1 MIKPRTVLRNQC
13 GRLSRV
19 VTLTKVSLGRG
30 KCRWEQL
37 KRRAHRRGWCAHY
50 HSVKNV
56 QVLGCKRLSL
66 IQENAGD
73 EHLLR
78 LNCAKT
84 ERKHPDPTAIQDSAV
99 ASQTLNLALKK
110 EELCIAINL
119 VINRKRT
126 CLGRAERLGLLDG
139 SDVNPEHHA
148 SEKDGG
154 CGK

>member
-1 MIKPRTVLRNQC
+1 MSTC
-13 GRLSRV
+13 
-19 VTLTKVSLGRG
+19 
-30 KCRWEQL
+30 
-37 KRRAHRRGWCAHY
+37 
-50 HSVKNV
+50 
-56 QVLGCKRLSL
+56 
-66 IQENAGD
+66 
-73 EHLLR
+73 LR

-84 ERKHPDPTAIQDSAV
+84 ERKYPDPTAIQDSAV

-119 VINRKRT
+119 TINRKRT
-126 CLGRAERLGLLDG
+126 CLGSPNKIFNHSPNTSTVLRAERLGLLDG

>member
-1 MIKPRTVLRNQC
+1 
-13 GRLSRV
+13 
-19 VTLTKVSLGRG
+19 VSLGRG

-37 KRRAHRRGWCAHY
+37 KRRAHRAGRCAHY

-84 ERKHPDPTAIQDSAV
+84 ERKHPDPTVIQDSAV

-119 VINRKRT
+119 AINRKRT
-126 CLGRAERLGLLDG
+126 CLGLLDG

>member
-1 MIKPRTVLRNQC
+1 
-13 GRLSRV
+13 
-19 VTLTKVSLGRG
+19 VSLRRG
-30 KCRWEQL
+30 KCRREQL
-37 KRRAHRRGWCAHY
+37 KRQAHRAGRCAHY

>member
-1 MIKPRTVLRNQC
+1 MSTC
-13 GRLSRV
+13 
-19 VTLTKVSLGRG
+19 
-30 KCRWEQL
+30 
-37 KRRAHRRGWCAHY
+37 
-50 HSVKNV
+50 
-56 QVLGCKRLSL
+56 
-66 IQENAGD
+66 
-73 EHLLR
+73 LR

-119 VINRKRT
+119 AINRKRT
-126 CLGRAERLGLLDG
+126 CLGRLDG

>member
-1 MIKPRTVLRNQC
+1 M
-13 GRLSRV
+13 
-19 VTLTKVSLGRG
+19 
-30 KCRWEQL
+30 
-37 KRRAHRRGWCAHY
+37 
-50 HSVKNV
+50 
-56 QVLGCKRLSL
+56 GCKRLSL

-119 VINRKRT
+119 AINRKRT
-126 CLGRAERLGLLDG
+126 CLGLLDG

>member
-1 MIKPRTVLRNQC
+1 
-13 GRLSRV
+13 
-19 VTLTKVSLGRG
+19 
-30 KCRWEQL
+30 
-37 KRRAHRRGWCAHY
+37 
-50 HSVKNV
+50 
-56 QVLGCKRLSL
+56 LGCKRLSL
-66 IQENAGD
+66 IQENAGY
-73 EHLLR
+73 EPCLR

-119 VINRKRT
+119 AINRKRT
-126 CLGRAERLGLLDG
+126 CLGLLDG

>member
-1 MIKPRTVLRNQC
+1 MSTC
-13 GRLSRV
+13 
-19 VTLTKVSLGRG
+19 
-30 KCRWEQL
+30 
-37 KRRAHRRGWCAHY
+37 
-50 HSVKNV
+50 
-56 QVLGCKRLSL
+56 
-66 IQENAGD
+66 
-73 EHLLR
+73 LR

-119 VINRKRT
+119 PINRKRT
-126 CLGRAERLGLLDG
+126 CLGLLDG